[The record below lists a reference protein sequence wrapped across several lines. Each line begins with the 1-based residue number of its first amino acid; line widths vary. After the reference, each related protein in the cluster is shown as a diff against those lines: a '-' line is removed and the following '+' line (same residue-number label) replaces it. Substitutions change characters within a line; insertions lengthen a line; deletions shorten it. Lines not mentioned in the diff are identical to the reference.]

1 MRVANTDAK
10 DVIRK
15 RLSFRGNNL
24 FSESLINGYVV
35 YSYGH
40 HFPLFV
46 YVNKARQW
54 YGNSEKYSSTTS
66 KHKTQCGI
74 YSYIEKSTIELQEIV
89 KSLS

>member
-1 MRVANTDAK
+1 MRIANTKAK

-15 RLSFRGNNL
+15 RLPFKGTN
-24 FSESLINGYVV
+24 FFGESYPNGYVV
-35 YSYGH
+35 YSYGY

-46 YVNKARQW
+46 YVNKACQW

-66 KHKTQCGI
+66 KHKTQCGV
-74 YSYIEKSTIELQEIV
+74 YDYAEGSTEWLQEII